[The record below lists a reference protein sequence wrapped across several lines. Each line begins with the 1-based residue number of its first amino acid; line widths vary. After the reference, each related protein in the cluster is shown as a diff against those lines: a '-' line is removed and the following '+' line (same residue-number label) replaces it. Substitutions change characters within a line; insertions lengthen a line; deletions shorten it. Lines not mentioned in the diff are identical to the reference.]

1 MSVKSICA
9 GLMLAILAVGQG
21 LAAPEIKIAD
31 NVFVVPDPKAK
42 VVTLYMIV
50 RAGCRDEE
58 GGQCRGLAHYL
69 EHLVFLGRS
78 AAPTDGDSAFA
89 AGQTNAFTTM
99 EVTSYYQ
106 SIPVR
111 EASLARDLDS
121 LFGLFAK
128 RLTGV
133 DMEPDVAA
141 RERNVVLQEY
151 NFRRAGSIRTKFYRD
166 LNTRLQPTHPVSQ
179 AVIGARSDIEAFSLE
194 AAQKFHS
201 RWYGKNNVTFV
212 LYGPVGENDIK
223 PLVAKYFDPLPTKK
237 IPSRNWLDARRN
249 FEPMDETL
257 QASDPEA
264 QRQEVLLEKIVR
276 LEESD
281 PQTADNATA
290 ILFDYLNSQISGSLW
305 DIFVE
310 EKRMATSVRI
320 SSTSFGEGVFWAS
333 VSATLEDGTSPEAM
347 KSGIETY
354 LAELAKRGVDSSVVE
369 RMKRRRSIA
378 YADVSK
384 DPKRVLSS
392 LTGWFAGLRT
402 HSEWLERSDVLAS
415 VTPARIQL
423 LLDALA
429 GPGRQVFGIL
439 SPKK

>member
-1 MSVKSICA
+1 M
-9 GLMLAILAVGQG
+9 
-21 LAAPEIKIAD
+21 
-31 NVFVVPDPKAK
+31 
-42 VVTLYMIV
+42 T
-50 RAGCRDEE
+50 
-58 GGQCRGLAHYL
+58 
-69 EHLVFLGRS
+69 
-78 AAPTDGDSAFA
+78 
-89 AGQTNAFTTM
+89 
-99 EVTSYYQ
+99 
-106 SIPVR
+106 
-111 EASLARDLDS
+111 
-121 LFGLFAK
+121 
-128 RLTGV
+128 
-133 DMEPDVAA
+133 
-141 RERNVVLQEY
+141 
-151 NFRRAGSIRTKFYRD
+151 
-166 LNTRLQPTHPVSQ
+166 TRLKFVTTLVP
-179 AVIGARSDIEAFSLE
+179 AAAMLIGA
-194 AAQKFHS
+194 
-201 RWYGKNNVTFV
+201 
-212 LYGPVGENDIK
+212 
-223 PLVAKYFDPLPTKK
+223 AK
-237 IPSRNWLDARRN
+237 
-249 FEPMDETL
+249 TL
-257 QASDPEA
+257 QAQPA
-264 QRQEVLLEKIVR
+264 R